1 MSKTSSCS
9 RASGFILGCC
19 FIALSGM
26 SVLAQA
32 QGALVAPQN
41 AQPEEKE
48 KKGQSFDVFEY
59 RVLGNTLLPR
69 DAIERA
75 VYPYLGPGKSLDVVE
90 KARADLEQ
98 AYHAAGY
105 GTTFV
110 DIPEQTVDSGIV
122 RLHVTEGKLRRVAI
136 EGARFFS
143 AKEIRNAI
151 PAATVGTTPDL
162 KALQSQLGALN
173 TQTTDRQITPVLGA
187 GSIPGTVDLTLKVHD
202 KLPLHGSV
210 EVNDRYTADTQKLRA
225 TVALSYSNLFNRL
238 DNLALQ
244 YQTSPQDT
252 GQLAVFAGSYTA
264 RLNDRGDNLS
274 FLYIKS
280 DSNVAA
286 LGTLSVLGKGQIF
299 STRMQMPFINTPRSS
314 QTFSFGLEYKDF
326 GESIQLDQSASF
338 NTPISYFNLSVGHTS
353 VWRFAGGNQLFW
365 TSSANFGP
373 RGAGNSDQ
381 EFANKRFRGR
391 PDYFYLRSEA
401 SARIALP
408 FDAALRIFA
417 GGQYAVDPIIANEQF
432 AVGGADGV
440 RGYLEA
446 EELGD
451 LGFRSSV
458 ELGSPTFSFL
468 EKRLSLDGFLFY
480 DVGRVSTLA
489 PLPSE
494 NSNTALSSWG
504 AGVNLFGFDHV
515 SGTLQWAQPLW
526 DGSRTKAGDS
536 RIHFAIRSSW

>member
-1 MSKTSSCS
+1 M
-9 RASGFILGCC
+9 
-19 FIALSGM
+19 
-26 SVLAQA
+26 
-32 QGALVAPQN
+32 
-41 AQPEEKE
+41 
-48 KKGQSFDVFEY
+48 
-59 RVLGNTLLPR
+59 LGNTLLPR
-69 DAIERA
+69 QSIERA

-90 KARADLEQ
+90 KARTDLEQ

-110 DIPEQTVDSGIV
+110 DIPDQTVNSGIV
-122 RLHVTEGKLRRVAI
+122 RLHVTEGQLHRVAI
-136 EGARFFS
+136 EGARYFS
-143 AKEIRNAI
+143 AKEIRSAI

-162 KALQSQLGALN
+162 KALGSQVAALN
-173 TQTTDRQITPVLGA
+173 TQTTDRQITPVLGP
-187 GSIPGTVDLTLKVHD
+187 GSMPGTANLTLKVHD
-202 KLPLHGSV
+202 ELPLHGSL
-210 EVNDRYTADTQKLRA
+210 EVDDRYTADTEKLRA
-225 TVALSYSNLFNRL
+225 TASLSYTNLFNRL

-252 GQLAVFAGSYTA
+252 SQVAVFAGGYTA
-264 RLNDRGDNLS
+264 RLSDRGDNLS

-280 DSNVAA
+280 DSTVAA

-299 STRMQMPFINTPRSS
+299 STHMQMPFINTARSS

-326 GESIQLDQSASF
+326 SESIQLAADENF

-353 VWRFAGGNQLFW
+353 VWRFDGGNQFFW

-401 SARIALP
+401 NVRFALP
-408 FDAALRIFA
+408 FNAALRISA
-417 GGQYAVDPIIANEQF
+417 AGQYSVDPIIANEQF
-432 AVGGADGV
+432 SIGGADGV

-451 LGFRSSV
+451 IGFRSSV
-458 ELGSPTFSFL
+458 ELGSPQLNLF

-480 DVGRVSTLA
+480 DIGRVSTID
-489 PLPSE
+489 PLE
-494 NSNTALSSWG
+494 GEAANTALSSWG

-515 SGTLQWAQPLW
+515 SGTLEWARPLW
-526 DGSRTKAGDS
+526 DGNRTKAGDS
-536 RIHFAIRSSW
+536 RIHFAIRSTW